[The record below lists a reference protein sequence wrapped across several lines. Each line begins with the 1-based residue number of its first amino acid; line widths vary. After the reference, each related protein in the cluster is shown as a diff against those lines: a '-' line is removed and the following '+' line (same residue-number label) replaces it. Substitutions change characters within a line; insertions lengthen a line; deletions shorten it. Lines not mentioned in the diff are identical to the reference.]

1 MDKRGSA
8 MSYFTQD
15 NLTALEA
22 TATTAA
28 AYVDACDA
36 GALFVRL
43 DPAYYRS
50 CGSLLIKIISIVNA
64 STDFPS
70 LLAKSAAAR
79 DVAESIQIGRRM
91 ELNSRVFYPELSV
104 LLDRVASA

>member
-1 MDKRGSA
+1 

-43 DPAYYRS
+43 DPTYYRS
-50 CGSLLIKIISIVNA
+50 CGSLLFNILSLVNA
-64 STDFPS
+64 SKDFPS
-70 LLAKSAAAR
+70 LMEQSAAAR
-79 DVAESIQIGRRM
+79 EVAESIQIGRRM
-91 ELNSRVFYPELSV
+91 ELNSRVFYPELAV
-104 LLDRVASA
+104 LLNRAAAT